1 MKLIGLLY
9 LVWISAALASVAAV
23 AISLARHGLR
33 EFWRAL
39 LCSLGT
45 VLMAGFVL
53 AAIGASEGYWTARSP
68 GLWIMTTA
76 GLLGIGLQI
85 LGWRAVLR
93 PRAGP
98 GRCKGCGYDIT
109 GLARCPECGAEV
121 ATTP

>member
-1 MKLIGLLY
+1 MKLIA
-9 LVWISAALASVAAV
+9 LVYFAWIAAALASVAAM

-33 EFWRAL
+33 DFWRAL
-39 LCSLGT
+39 LCGLGT
-45 VLMAGFVL
+45 VLMAGFVP

-68 GLWIMTTA
+68 GLWILTAA

-98 GRCKGCGYDIT
+98 GQCRRCGYAVN
-109 GLARCPECGAEV
+109 GLARCPECGAE
-121 ATTP
+121 AQ